1 MGHQFPWFIASIH
14 LNHDLNTEDLYKKG
28 LEQLRSLQFLETQ
41 MLHMQKEITVY
52 QVAQSTYLSK
62 LKAQIEE
69 LGIEPSDEEANKR
82 K

>member
-1 MGHQFPWFIASIH
+1 MPKIKID
-14 LNHDLNTEDLYKKG
+14 DLEYNTEDLSEKG

-82 K
+82 E

>member
-1 MGHQFPWFIASIH
+1 MPKIKID
-14 LNHDLNTEDLYKKG
+14 DLEYNTEDLSEKG

-82 K
+82 EWD

>member
-1 MGHQFPWFIASIH
+1 MPKIKID
-14 LNHDLNTEDLYKKG
+14 DLEYNTEDLSETG

-52 QVAQSTYLSK
+52 QVAQRTYLSK

-69 LGIEPSDEEANKR
+69 LGIEPLDEETNTR
-82 K
+82 D

>member
-1 MGHQFPWFIASIH
+1 MGHQFPWFIALIH
-14 LNHDLNTEDLYKKG
+14 LNHDLNTEDLSEKG

-82 K
+82 E

>member
-1 MGHQFPWFIASIH
+1 MPKIKID
-14 LNHDLNTEDLYKKG
+14 DLEYNTEDLSEGG

-69 LGIEPSDEEANKR
+69 LGIEPLDEETNTR
-82 K
+82 D

>member
-1 MGHQFPWFIASIH
+1 MPKIKID
-14 LNHDLNTEDLYKKG
+14 DLEYNTEDLTEKG

-41 MLHMQKEITVY
+41 MLHLRKEITVY

>member
-1 MGHQFPWFIASIH
+1 MPKIKID
-14 LNHDLNTEDLYKKG
+14 DLEYNTEDLSEKG
-28 LEQLRSLQFLETQ
+28 LEQLRSLQFLGTQ

-82 K
+82 E

>member
-1 MGHQFPWFIASIH
+1 MPKIKID
-14 LNHDLNTEDLYKKG
+14 DLEYNTEDLSEKG

>member
-1 MGHQFPWFIASIH
+1 MPKIKID
-14 LNHDLNTEDLYKKG
+14 DLEYNTEDLSEKG

-52 QVAQSTYLSK
+52 QVAQSSYLSK

>member
-1 MGHQFPWFIASIH
+1 MPKIKID
-14 LNHDLNTEDLYKKG
+14 DLEYNTEDLSETG

-62 LKAQIEE
+62 LKAEIEKLE
-69 LGIEPSDEEANKR
+69 IEPSDEETNTR
-82 K
+82 E

>member
-1 MGHQFPWFIASIH
+1 MPKIKID
-14 LNHDLNTEDLYKKG
+14 DLEYNTEDLTEKG

>member
-1 MGHQFPWFIASIH
+1 MPKIKID
-14 LNHDLNTEDLYKKG
+14 DLEYNTEDLSETG

-52 QVAQSTYLSK
+52 QVAQSTYLSR

-69 LGIEPSDEEANKR
+69 LGIEALDEEANKR
-82 K
+82 E

>member
-1 MGHQFPWFIASIH
+1 MPKIKID
-14 LNHDLNTEDLYKKG
+14 DLEYNTEDLSETG

-69 LGIEPSDEEANKR
+69 LGIEALDEEANKR
-82 K
+82 E

>member
-1 MGHQFPWFIASIH
+1 MPKIKID
-14 LNHDLNTEDLYKKG
+14 DLEYNTEDLSEKG

-52 QVAQSTYLSK
+52 QVAQSSYLSK

-82 K
+82 E

>member
-1 MGHQFPWFIASIH
+1 MPKIKID
-14 LNHDLNTEDLYKKG
+14 DLEYNTEDLSEGG

-69 LGIEPSDEEANKR
+69 LGIEPLDEETNTR
-82 K
+82 E